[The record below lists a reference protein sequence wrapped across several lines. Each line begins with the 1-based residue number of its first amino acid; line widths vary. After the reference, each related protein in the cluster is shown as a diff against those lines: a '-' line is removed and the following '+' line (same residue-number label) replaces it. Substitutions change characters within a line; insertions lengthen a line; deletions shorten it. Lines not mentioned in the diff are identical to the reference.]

1 MGEKIFKN
9 RYLEIDTVKH
19 VEDLHTKKGVRGIK
33 EDLIHARLFHDQ
45 GLEDSV
51 L

>member
-1 MGEKIFKN
+1 MNN
-9 RYLEIDTVKH
+9 RHLEIDTVKH

-33 EDLIHARLFHDQ
+33 EDLIYARLFHDE
-45 GLEDSV
+45 GVEDSV